1 MDCPDCKNELAAVGG
16 VPTVWQCDTCTK
28 ENSLKHTRSPEK
40 RFVGDTL
47 ATFRRL

>member
-1 MDCPDCKNELAAVGG
+1 MDCPDCGKELAAVGG
-16 VPTVWQCDTCTK
+16 VPTVWQCNPCTNADPK
-28 ENSLKHTRSPEK
+28 KRAK